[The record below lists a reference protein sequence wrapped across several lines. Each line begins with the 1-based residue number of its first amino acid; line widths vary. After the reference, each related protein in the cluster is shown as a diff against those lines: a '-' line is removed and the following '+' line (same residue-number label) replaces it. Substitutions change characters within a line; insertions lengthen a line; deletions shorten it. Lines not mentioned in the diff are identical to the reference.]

1 MRIDSPTTASS
12 CVHAR
17 RTAMYILMNTYTVP
31 TQAIDAELPRH
42 RRWVEHHFAEGHFI
56 FGGRREP
63 RTGGFVVAATD
74 DEGEAREYLEEEPLF
89 AQGLVTW
96 ELFGLVPQL
105 SSGPT
110 LRAVLDSFGA
120 TTSLPGTAGDGA
132 DEAGP
137 LRVRVNG
144 EVRVF
149 PPVPTVESVVEE
161 LCEARHV
168 GSETVSASLDGTVL
182 PREGWGVPL
191 RQGADLRVAV
201 LTSGG

>member
-1 MRIDSPTTASS
+1 
-12 CVHAR
+12 
-17 RTAMYILMNTYTVP
+17 MYILMNTYTVP
-31 TQAIDAELPRH
+31 TRAIDAELPRH

-96 ELFGLVPQL
+96 EMFGLLPQL
-105 SSGPT
+105 AAGPA

-120 TTSLPGTAGDGA
+120 ATSEPGTAGDGV
-132 DEAGP
+132 DEVGQ

-144 EVRVF
+144 EVRVL

-161 LCEARHV
+161 LCEAKQM
-168 GSETVSASLDGTVL
+168 GSESVSASLDGRLL
-182 PREGWGVPL
+182 PREGWGIPL
-191 RQGADLRVAV
+191 RQGSDLRVAV